1 MKQELQ
7 SLVDELNSLSVRND
21 ELITEREQDAS
32 RMSEMEA
39 RVSEY
44 RRRYD
49 AVRTELRSLKGK
61 FSWMLALQ
69 LDRTN
74 RQ

>member
-21 ELITEREQDAS
+21 ELITEREQDAA

-49 AVRTELRSLKGK
+49 VVRTELRSLKGK
-61 FSWMLALQ
+61 F
-69 LDRTN
+69 N
-74 RQ
+74 